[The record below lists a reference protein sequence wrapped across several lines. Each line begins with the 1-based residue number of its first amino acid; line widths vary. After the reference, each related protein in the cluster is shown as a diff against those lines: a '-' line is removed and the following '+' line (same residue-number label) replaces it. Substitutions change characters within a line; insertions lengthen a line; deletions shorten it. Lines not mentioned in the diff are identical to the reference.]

1 MTITRPHVCEL
12 QLAKAEAD
20 DHGSVAIAIA
30 HGVPLTVDEAREF
43 AAEINAAADTAAA
56 YLAEVAARGES

>member
-12 QLAKAEAD
+12 MLAKAEAD
-20 DHGSVAIAIA
+20 DHGLVAIAVA
-30 HGVPLTVDEAREF
+30 GAPLTVDEAREF
-43 AAEINAAADTAAA
+43 AAEITAAAAAAAA